1 MSLLCVILLQLEVLV
16 LGEPRRE
23 DKTDAK
29 RKEKG
34 SKIIE
39 RYEEGVAD
47 VRGRRGID
55 CLLEVTGSIKEN
67 ISDRHNHTE
76 ATPEQCEHGP

>member
-23 DKTDAK
+23 DKRDAK

-34 SKIIE
+34 SKNIE
-39 RYEEGVAD
+39 RYEEGVTD

-55 CLLEVTGSIKEN
+55 CLLEVTKEWKYQ
-67 ISDRHNHTE
+67 R
-76 ATPEQCEHGP
+76 EHKRQTSSNGGNSRTL